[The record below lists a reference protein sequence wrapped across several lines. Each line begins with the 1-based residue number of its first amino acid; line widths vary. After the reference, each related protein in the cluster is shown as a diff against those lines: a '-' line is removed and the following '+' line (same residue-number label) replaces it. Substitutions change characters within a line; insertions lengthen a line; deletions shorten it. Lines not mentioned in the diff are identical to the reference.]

1 MPPPFSISSIF
12 KPGSCHSS
20 EMGNMSKQRQTALAL
35 VDAMNRC
42 DTRTVFELRER
53 NAPREIYPR
62 ALGSKVQDDDGVR
75 NTLNLF
81 RNVFKSLD
89 LVVHEIIEDIPNR
102 KVCMW
107 IYADG
112 VTVTGRYTNEH
123 VWNLHFNETGTK
135 ITRWMDFADS
145 MSSKRNFPELMG
157 SFEDEAS
164 SPTEQKQ
171 PEASAAPPLSSSLPT
186 RADSMV
192 SNTSSRSSHSHQSAP
207 SSSSGSQRQP
217 PRPRERQEIKGN
229 GRTLGTLG

>member
-123 VWNLHFNETGTK
+123 VWNLHFNLHPCIATTSCFCRY
-135 ITRWMDFADS
+135 IQQFAPWSPADPLAPQGLESMYSLQLDS
-145 MSSKRNFPELMG
+145 HLLLFAR
-157 SFEDEAS
+157 A
-164 SPTEQKQ
+164 Q
-171 PEASAAPPLSSSLPT
+171 PRL
-186 RADSMV
+186 RYY
-192 SNTSSRSSHSHQSAP
+192 
-207 SSSSGSQRQP
+207 SG
-217 PRPRERQEIKGN
+217 
-229 GRTLGTLG
+229 